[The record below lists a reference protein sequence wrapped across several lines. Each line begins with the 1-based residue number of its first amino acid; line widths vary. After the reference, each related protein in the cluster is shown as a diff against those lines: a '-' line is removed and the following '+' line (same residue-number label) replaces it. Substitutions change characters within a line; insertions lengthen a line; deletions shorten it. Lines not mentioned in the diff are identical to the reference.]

1 MSLKKNSLEGF
12 FCENY
17 IMFFSSYKKILNL
30 FFLTL
35 EEIKLLFNV
44 FNDYRII
51 QIFFKVFSLVNFH
64 KLHIVEIFLLPTD
77 FVYSCLS
84 FLDNFCQIFINV
96 YSLFQRKTC
105 WRCCSLHYVFIF
117 KWIHFYSQV
126 FIFVTSFFYF
136 LFLYFLTS

>member
-1 MSLKKNSLEGF
+1 MSLEKKFSRGF

-35 EEIKLLFNV
+35 EIFKLLFNV

-77 FVYSCLS
+77 FVYSCLL
-84 FLDNFCQIFINV
+84 FLDKFCQIFINV
-96 YSLFQRKTC
+96 YSLFQRKT
-105 WRCCSLHYVFIF
+105 LVGFVALFIM
-117 KWIHFYSQV
+117 
-126 FIFVTSFFYF
+126 F
-136 LFLYFLTS
+136 LFSNGFISTLQSSYL